1 MHVMHVIDS
10 LCLGGAERMLVDIA
24 NATVADGHRVSA
36 CITRDGRDL
45 ANELRPEVHLW
56 VLARQKRL
64 EWAALKQFAAI
75 IKEHKVDLLHVHGRS
90 TFSFAATVK
99 TLGLIRIPILLHDH
113 YGQIE
118 IDTSVP

>member
-24 NATVADGHRVSA
+24 NATAADGHRVSA

-45 ANELRPEVHLW
+45 ANELRPDVPLW
-56 VLARQKRL
+56 VLARQKRFD
-64 EWAALKQFAAI
+64 WTALKQFASI
-75 IKEHKVDLLHVHGRS
+75 IQEQKVDLLHAHGRS
-90 TFSFAATVK
+90 TFSFAATVR
-99 TLGLIRIPILLHDH
+99 TFGLIRTPILLHDH

-118 IDTSVP
+118 I